1 MTRKL
6 RLFGFI
12 FVAFV
17 ALFALVACAPANG
30 DKAKEKMEKA
40 GYSAV
45 WTARSEVGEN
55 GEVGTLTALKG
66 QSIGGL
72 IDGALG
78 GNGLTATLYDTS
90 AHAKAVFNDSK
101 NAEGK
106 SNYTLV
112 GKWVV
117 WGPEEAVKA
126 FKK

>member
-30 DKAKEKMEKA
+30 DKAKAKMEEA
-40 GYSAV
+40 GYACT
-45 WTARSEVGEN
+45 WTVNKEVGEN
-55 GEVGTLTALKG
+55 GEVGTLLCVKG
-66 QSIGGL
+66 ISLSGV
-72 IDGALG
+72 D
-78 GNGLTATLYDTS
+78 GLTAVLYDS
-90 AHAKAVFNDSK
+90 ASHAKAAYNDSK

-106 SNYTLV
+106 TNLTLV

-117 WGPEEAVKA
+117 YGSEEAVKA
-126 FKK
+126 FNK